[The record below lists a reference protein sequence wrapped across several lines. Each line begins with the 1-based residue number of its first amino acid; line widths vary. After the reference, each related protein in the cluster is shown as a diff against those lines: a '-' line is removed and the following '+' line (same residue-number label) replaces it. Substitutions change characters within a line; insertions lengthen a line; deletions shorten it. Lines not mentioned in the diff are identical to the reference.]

1 MNHLSDFENT
11 LHVDST
17 GQQYL
22 KETAR
27 WAKFLAIVGFVM
39 TGFIV
44 LAAIFAGTLFSTL
57 SATTPELAFFPTT
70 GITILYLFLAG
81 LYFFPCLFLLQ
92 SSQKLTLALQSGNS
106 EELTLAFDKLK
117 NFFRFVGITTLV
129 IISLYALM
137 FVFLILGGGL
147 ALLSTGL

>member
-11 LHVDST
+11 FHVDST

-44 LAAIFAGTLFSTL
+44 LAALFAGTLLSTL
-57 SATTPELAFFPTT
+57 SAVSSELAFFPTA
-70 GITILYLFLAG
+70 GITILYLFVAG
-81 LYFFPCLFLLQ
+81 LYFFPCLFLFQ
-92 SSQKLTLALQSGNS
+92 ASQKLTLALQSGSS
-106 EELTLAFDKLK
+106 EELTTAFEKLK
-117 NFFRFVGITTLV
+117 NFFRFVGIMTLV
-129 IISLYALM
+129 IISLYALF
-137 FVFLILGGGL
+137 FVFLVLGGGL
-147 ALLSTGL
+147 AMLAR

>member
-11 LHVDST
+11 LHVSSE

-22 KETAR
+22 KETAK

-44 LAAIFAGTLFSTL
+44 LAALFAGTLFSTL
-57 SATTPELAFFPTT
+57 AQSSPELAFFPSA
-70 GITILYLFLAG
+70 GITIIYLFLAA

-92 SSQKLTLALQSGNS
+92 SSQKLTLALQNGSS
-106 EELTLAFDKLK
+106 EELTVALEKIK
-117 NFFRFVGITTLV
+117 SFFRFVGIMTLV
-129 IISLYALM
+129 IIALYALM
-137 FVFLILGGGL
+137 ILFLILGGGL
-147 ALLSTGL
+147 AMLGSRL